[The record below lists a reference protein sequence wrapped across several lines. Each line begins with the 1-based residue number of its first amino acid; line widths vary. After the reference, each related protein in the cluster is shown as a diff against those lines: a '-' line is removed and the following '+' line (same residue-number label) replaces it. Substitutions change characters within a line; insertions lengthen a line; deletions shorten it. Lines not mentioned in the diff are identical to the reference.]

1 MARLPILM
9 YHNIS
14 SNPDK
19 SFGLTLSQQKFEE
32 QLQYLSTNQFQSFF
46 VSDLENKKEIPSKSV
61 LLTFDDVTVNQ
72 LLYAYPL
79 LIKYNFKATFF
90 IPFAYLGKTDLWNKE
105 VDATGETIMTLEQ
118 LKVLDPNVIQLAH
131 HSFEHH
137 KYSEMSEEA
146 IQKDFAQCFD
156 LIKEHQLQVYPAL
169 AYPYGNYPKSNPQKE
184 QFFKLLE
191 KNAIKFAFRIG
202 NRLSA
207 FPFKNPFEIQRI
219 DVKGEDSLMK
229 FKLKLRFGKL
239 KLF

>member
-14 SNPDK
+14 VNPDK

-32 QLQYLSTNQFQSFF
+32 QLKYLSTHQFQSFF
-46 VSDLENKKEIPSKSV
+46 VSDIENKIQLPSKSV

-79 LIKYNFKATFF
+79 LKKYHFKATFF
-90 IPFAYLGKTDLWNKE
+90 VPFAYLGKTDLWNKGA
-105 VDATGETIMTLEQ
+105 DATGEAIMTIEQ
-118 LKVLDPNVIQLAH
+118 LQELDSNVIQLAH

-137 KYSEMSEEA
+137 KYSEMNEEA
-146 IQKDFAQCFD
+146 IQTDFDQCVQ
-156 LIKEHQLQVYPAL
+156 LINKHHLQVYPAL
-169 AYPYGNYPKSNPQKE
+169 AYPYGNYPKSNPQKK

-191 KNAIKFAFRIG
+191 KNNIKFAFRIG
-202 NRLSA
+202 NRLST

-219 DVKGEDSLMK
+219 DVKGEDSLLK